1 MSTNYT
7 QDNLGLT
14 VTSPLGANDLLL
26 RSLNGEDRISGL
38 FHYQLELYS
47 QKSDL
52 DLTAVVGKPVTAKIS
67 HPKGEYFINGVCARF
82 VQAGTS
88 SRFTT
93 YYAELRPWAYML
105 TLTAD
110 SQIFQEKSVTDII
123 KQVFDDAG
131 FSDYKIST
139 QGSYNP
145 REYCVQYQETAFDFV
160 SRLMEDEGIFYFWE
174 HEDGKHTM
182 VIADDPS
189 AHKARP
195 GADPARVK
203 TQDSSGRFEEV
214 VTHVALEQQ
223 VTVGAFA
230 MTDYNFEQPSTA
242 LEATVTGEDAKL
254 EVFEYPGGYI
264 VKGDGEARVK
274 KRIEEHELPAKLIRG
289 QSYCRSFISGS
300 KMSLEEHVRSDLN
313 GDYVLSYVSH
323 QANTTRYQNTFE
335 AFPADV
341 PYRPARITRKPV
353 IVGAQTAVVV
363 GKSGEEIFTD
373 KYGRIKVKFH
383 WDRKGKPDET
393 ASCFIRVAH
402 GWAGKGWGAFYLPR
416 IGQEV
421 IVSFLDGDPDRP
433 IITGSVYN
441 AEQTVPYALPDN
453 ATKSTVKSEI
463 SKGGGGFNEFRFEDK
478 KDSEEIFMHA
488 QKDYKVTIK
497 NDAVWEILNDETVTI
512 KNQRKVE
519 IQEADDLL
527 TVTKGNRKVEVSKGN
542 DDLKVK
548 GTRVVDVTDKEDH
561 KNKADFA
568 HDVGGNYTLK
578 VKGNLTIE
586 ATGKI
591 SIVSTGAMGIESKQ
605 DIAMKAGMNLKAKA
619 GMNMKLEGGINVDVK
634 GGVGFKAKGGAMA
647 EVQGGGMLTLKG
659 GLVKIN

>member
-1 MSTNYT
+1 MSTEFK
-7 QDNLGLT
+7 QDNFTLKVAT
-14 VTSPLGANDLLL
+14 PLDPDLLL
-26 RSLNGEDRISGL
+26 HALHGEDRVSGL

-47 QKSDL
+47 TKSDL
-52 DLTAVVGKPVTAKIS
+52 DMTAMVGESVTAKIID
-67 HPKGEYFINGVCARF
+67 GETEYCINGVVARF
-82 VQAGTS
+82 VQAGTNL
-88 SRFTT
+88 RFTT
-93 YYAELRPWAYML
+93 YFAELRPWLWML
-105 TLTAD
+105 TMSVD

-139 QGSYNP
+139 QGTYNP
-145 REYCVQYQETAFDFV
+145 REYCVQYQESIFDFV
-160 SRLMEDEGIFYFWE
+160 SRLMEEEGIFYFFE

-189 AHKARP
+189 AHKARE
-195 GADPARVK
+195 GAKPAKVAREFGVA
-203 TQDSSGRFEEV
+203 DVHENI
-214 VTHVALEQQ
+214 THLSMEQQ
-223 VTVGAFA
+223 VTVGAYA
-230 MTDYNFEQPSTA
+230 MTDYDFEKPTGDLKVS
-242 LEATVTGEDAKL
+242 VTGEEAKR

-264 VKGDGEARVK
+264 VKGDGEGYAKV
-274 KRIEEHELPAKLIRG
+274 RIEAHELPAKLVRG
-289 QSYCRSFISGS
+289 QSGCRSFLSGYKVS
-300 KMSLEEHVRSDLN
+300 VEEHVRSDMN

-323 QANTTRYQNTFE
+323 QVNAHRYQNTFE
-335 AFPADV
+335 GFPADV
-341 PYRPARITRKPV
+341 PFRPQQLTRKPV

-433 IITGSVYN
+433 IVTGSVYN
-441 AEQTVPYALPDN
+441 AEQTVPYTLPDD
-453 ATKSTVKSEI
+453 ATKSTLKSES
-463 SKGGGGFNEFRFEDK
+463 SKGGGGNNEFRFEDK
-478 KDSEEIFMHA
+478 KDSEEIYMHA
-488 QKDYKVTIK
+488 QKDYNVKIE
-497 NDAVWEILNDETVTI
+497 NDATWEILNDETVTI
-512 KNQRKVE
+512 KNQRKVTIE
-519 IQEADDLL
+519 EADELL
-527 TVTKGNRKVEVSKGN
+527 TVSKGNRKVEISKGN

-548 GTRVVDVTDKEDH
+548 GTRKVDVTDNETH
-561 KNKADFA
+561 ANKGDFT
-568 HDVGGNYTLK
+568 HEVKGNYTLK
-578 VKGNLTIE
+578 VTGNLKIE

-591 SIVSTGAMGIESKQ
+591 DIVSTGAMKVESKQ
-605 DIAMKAGMNLKAKA
+605 AMDLKAGMDLKAKA
-619 GMNMKLEGGINVDVK
+619 GMNMKLEGGINFDAK

>member
-1 MSTNYT
+1 MSSNYT

-14 VTSPLGANDLLL
+14 VVSPLDPDLLL
-26 RSLNGEDRISGL
+26 RSMHGEDRISGL
-38 FHYQLELYS
+38 FHYHLELYS

-52 DLTAVVGKPVTAKIS
+52 DMTAMVGESVTAKIAY
-67 HPKGEYFINGVCARF
+67 PDGEYCINGIVARF

-88 SRFTT
+88 LRFTT
-93 YYAELRPWAYML
+93 YYAELRPWLWML
-105 TLTAD
+105 SMSVD

-139 QGSYNP
+139 QGTYNP
-145 REYCVQYQETAFDFV
+145 REYCVQYQESAFDFV
-160 SRLMEDEGIFYFWE
+160 SRLMEDEGIFYFFE
-174 HEDGKHTM
+174 HEEGKHTM

-189 AHKARP
+189 AHKARE
-195 GADPARVK
+195 GATAAKVAVQENASEFDAL
-203 TQDSSGRFEEV
+203 
-214 VTHVALEQQ
+214 VTHISLEQQ
-223 VTVGAFA
+223 VTVGAYA
-230 MTDYNFEQPSTA
+230 MTDYDFEKPTGDLKVS
-242 LEATVTGEDAKL
+242 VTGEEAKR

-264 VKGDGEARVK
+264 VKGDGEGYAKV
-274 KRIEEHELPAKLIRG
+274 RIESHELPAKLVRG
-289 QSYCRSFISGS
+289 QSGVRHFLSGYKISV
-300 KMSLEEHVRSDLN
+300 EEHVRSDIN

-335 AFPADV
+335 GFPSDV
-341 PYRPARITRKPV
+341 PFRPQQLTRKPV

-373 KYGRIKVKFH
+373 EYGRIKVKFH
-383 WDRKGKPDET
+383 WDRKGKSDET

-421 IVSFLDGDPDRP
+421 IVSFLEGDPDRP
-433 IITGSVYN
+433 IVTGSVYN

-453 ATKSTVKSEI
+453 ATKSTLKSES
-463 SKGGGGFNEFRFEDK
+463 SKGGGGNNEFRFEDK
-478 KDSEEIFMHA
+478 KDEEEIYMHA
-488 QKDYKVTIK
+488 QKDYNVKVE
-497 NDAVWEILNDETVTI
+497 NDATWEILNDETVTI
-512 KNQRKVE
+512 KNQRKVTIE
-519 IQEADDLL
+519 EADDLL
-527 TVTKGNRKVEVSKGN
+527 TVSKGNQTIEVSKGN
-542 DDLKVK
+542 QETKVK
-548 GTRVVDVTDKEDH
+548 GTRKVDVTDNEDH
-561 KNKADFA
+561 VNAADFT
-568 HDVGGNYTLK
+568 HEVKGNYTLK
-578 VKGNLTIE
+578 VTGNLKIE

-591 SIVSTGAMGIESKQ
+591 DIVSTGAMKIESKQ
-605 DIAMKAGMNLKAKA
+605 AMDVKAGMDLKAKA
-619 GMNMKLEGGINVDVK
+619 GMNMKLEGGINLEAK